1 MIDLGFISFGK
12 KRDRIVEG
20 RDDGFTLVELLV
32 VLAIIALI
40 ATLAA
45 PQVLRYL
52 GSART
57 NAAKAQI
64 RNIESALELYYVDNA
79 KYPTAEEGLS
89 ALVTAPAGGDR
100 WNGPYLKGTSGL
112 RDPWGKPYS
121 YEVKADASGVLIRTF
136 GRDGKPDGSGED
148 QDITN

>member
-1 MIDLGFISFGK
+1 MTSLRFIRPSRK
-12 KRDRIVEG
+12 YRRESENHES
-20 RDDGFTLVELLV
+20 GFTLVELLV

-89 ALVTAPAGGDR
+89 ALVTAPAGEER
-100 WNGPYLKGTSGL
+100 WNGPYLKGTTGL
-112 RDPWGKPYS
+112 NDPWGNPYA
-121 YEVKADASGVLIRTF
+121 YEVKADAGGVLIRTF
-136 GRDGKPDGSGED
+136 GRDSKPDGSGED